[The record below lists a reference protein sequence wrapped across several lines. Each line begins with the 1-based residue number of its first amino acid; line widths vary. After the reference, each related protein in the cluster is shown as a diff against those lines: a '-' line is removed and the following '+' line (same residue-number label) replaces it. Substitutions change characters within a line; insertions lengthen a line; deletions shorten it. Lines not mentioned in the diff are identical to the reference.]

1 MIAGET
7 SRDHFFG
14 KGDVMKKF
22 RRLSAWLLT
31 ILLVASLC
39 ILPAAATEPLAIM
52 SETTI
57 LFTHDLHSH
66 FLPQSVEDGE
76 SGGYARLMTA
86 IKAEKEKYPDALLLD
101 GGDFS
106 IGSLFQT
113 LYTSQAA
120 ELRTMGAMG
129 YDATVIGNHE
139 FDHESRGFADMLN
152 AAKSAQMAAMRVL
165 ASSSYSDPLVEE
177 YAKEYGPLT
186 FMLPAVLEAN
196 YIVSEENPDHDYVQ
210 QAMDDYGVQE
220 TLLIERGGV
229 KYGIFGLMGIDA
241 DECAPTSG
249 FVLEEAETAA
259 KRCVAELEKQGA
271 EFIICLSHAGT
282 GESLP
287 VSEDEVLAEKVD
299 GIDVI
304 ISGHTHTTLEKPVV
318 VGDTYI
324 VSAGPY
330 CQNLGSMTLQRI
342 SDGSLRLADYRLIP
356 IDETLADDPEIAAMV
371 EQWKTMVG
379 VEYLRPYGLRYD
391 QVLTTTEFAL
401 NTPASGVQSGNN
413 LGELVADS
421 FLWAVENLEADAPD
435 VDTVSVTADGV
446 LRANLAVGDIT
457 TSQAFDV
464 LSMGVGS
471 DGTSGFPL
479 VAVYLTG
486 RELKA
491 AAEVDASVTPIM
503 PAAQLYMGGIE
514 YGFNTNRMFFN
525 RVVEAQL
532 YRTNLWSE
540 PAPVLGKP
548 GEASDDFTV
557 THIEKERTGIK
568 DDQLYR
574 VITGMYSAQM
584 LGTVKAK
591 SMGLLSLESK
601 MADGSP
607 VTDFNACILRDKD
620 GNEIKE
626 WYALAAYLEQ
636 FDESGIPDWYA
647 EPDGRK
653 NVSHSWNPVE
663 LLGNWNWITWVVLAV
678 VLLLILL
685 VVLVIR
691 FIIRRIRRKKN
702 K

>member
-1 MIAGET
+1 MNYI
-7 SRDHFFG
+7 
-14 KGDVMKKF
+14 
-22 RRLSAWLLT
+22 RRISAWILTLLT
-31 ILLVASLC
+31 VVSLC
-39 ILPAAATEPLAIM
+39 VLPASATDPLAVM

-66 FLPQSVEDGE
+66 FLPQPTAEGE

-86 IKAEKEKYPDALLLD
+86 IKAEKERYPDALLLD

-113 LYTSQAA
+113 LYTTQAA

-139 FDHESRGFADMLN
+139 FDHTGRGFGDMLN
-152 AAKSAQMAAMRVL
+152 AAKAARTEAFRVL
-165 ASSSYSDPLVEE
+165 TSSMLPNPLAEDYE
-177 YAKEYGPLT
+177 KEYGPLT
-186 FMLPAVLEAN
+186 VALPAILEAN
-196 YIVSEENPDHDYVQ
+196 YTVSEENPDHDYVQ

-220 TLLIERGGV
+220 TLLLERGGV
-229 KYGIFGLMGIDA
+229 TYGIFGLMGVDA

-249 FVLEEAETAA
+249 FVLEDAVAAAE
-259 KRCVAELEKQGA
+259 RCVAELEQQGA

-299 GIDVI
+299 SIDVI
-304 ISGHTHTTLEKPVV
+304 ISGHTHTTLEKPIVV
-318 VGDTYI
+318 DDTYI

-330 CQNLGSMTLQRI
+330 CQNLGSITLERI
-342 SDGSLRLADYRLIP
+342 SDGSLHLADYRLIP
-356 IDETLADDPEIAAMV
+356 IDETLADDPEIATMV
-371 EQWKTMVG
+371 EQWKIRVG
-379 VEYLRPYGLRYD
+379 EEYLERYDLTYD
-391 QVLTTTEFAL
+391 QVLITTDFAM
-401 NTPASGVQSGNN
+401 NTPVSGVQQGNN

-421 FLWAVENLEADAPD
+421 FLWAVEHLEADAPD
-435 VDTVSVTADGV
+435 VKTVSVTADGV
-446 LRANLAVGDIT
+446 LRANLAAGEIT
-457 TSQAFDV
+457 ASQAFDV

-486 RELKA
+486 KELKA

-503 PAAQLYMGGIE
+503 PAAQLYMSGIE

-525 RVVEAQL
+525 RVVEAQF
-532 YRTNLWSE
+532 YQTDSWTK
-540 PAPVLGKP
+540 PAEVLGDP
-548 GEASDDFTV
+548 NAVSGNFTV
-557 THIEKERTGIK
+557 THIEKEQKEIK

-574 VITGMYSAQM
+574 VVTGMYSAQM

-591 SMGLLSLESK
+591 SMGLLSLEPK
-601 MADGSP
+601 MSDGSP
-607 VTDFNACILRDKD
+607 VTDFNDCILRDEN

-626 WYALAAYLEQ
+626 WYALAAYLQSFGEEGMPEH
-636 FDESGIPDWYA
+636 FYERPIG
-647 EPDGRK
+647 DGRK
-653 NVSHSWNPVE
+653 TVRNDWDLTSMTRN
-663 LLGNWNWITWVVLAV
+663 LNWITWAVLAIAV
-678 VLLLILL
+678 LLILL
-685 VVLVIR
+685 VVLMIR
-691 FIIRRIRRKKN
+691 FIVRRVRRKKN